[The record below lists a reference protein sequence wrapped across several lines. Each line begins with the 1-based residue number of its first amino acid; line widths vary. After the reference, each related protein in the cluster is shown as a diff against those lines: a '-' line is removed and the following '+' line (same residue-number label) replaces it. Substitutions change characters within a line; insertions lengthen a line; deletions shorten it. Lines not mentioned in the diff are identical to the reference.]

1 MDDHSNLARRF
12 FEVIDK
18 ARQLAPVVLVLIC
31 LAPTDSPA
39 ETFRVERPDENY
51 FYRLQDWDIHQGQ
64 LRFLFKTSPAEQQ
77 WSSDPDNWPNRLFV
91 AEVSPDGSHKIYPLG
106 TWKGSPFKFAL
117 RRGFPEA
124 FAVDFEG
131 NQGAP
136 KRLQVWSI
144 PDSVLRLE
152 TIVEDLP
159 GTHSGV
165 DLHASSDGNLFS
177 VAPTKFFTGGYRGP
191 SAIGWVK
198 LSPAGEVLASGE
210 ASRPDAQISTTGMFT
225 ANNDGL
231 GLALSLFMAEDY
243 DSLVTEID
251 VPIRRNIG
259 SSVMEAVVASE
270 TRLLVTDANGKT
282 RWTSSALQRTL
293 GWLPP
298 PAGFSQQEYLRQ
310 SDERSRIMN
319 DVQLTHAFGD
329 RQLGGMRGRSA
340 TWVKATPNGYGVL
353 ARVVSGL
360 HSDSGVYGP
369 SFLEVGEDGSI
380 RREVYLQPVAE
391 ALKGRFTDFLATGD
405 GGLLLLGSGG
415 PSGGM
420 FVTRVAAD
428 GAFQWVQEL
437 GDAVDPGQ
445 PLGLIGT
452 ENNAWVFGRSN
463 EGKMTLWLGRVDA
476 SVANRSLPP
485 SATEQPREAPRP
497 REAAKPLDI
506 PECACTC
513 EEGNAVN
520 SFMTQMQSTRDP
532 AQIQAMMNDPLMKKA
547 MCMGLCR
554 KDYAA
559 CGP

>member
-1 MDDHSNLARRF
+1 MDF
-12 FEVIDK
+12 
-18 ARQLAPVVLVLIC
+18 
-31 LAPTDSPA
+31 
-39 ETFRVERPDENY
+39 
-51 FYRLQDWDIHQGQ
+51 G
-64 LRFLFKTSPAEQQ
+64 
-77 WSSDPDNWPNRLFV
+77 
-91 AEVSPDGSHKIYPLG
+91 
-106 TWKGSPFKFAL
+106 
-117 RRGFPEA
+117 
-124 FAVDFEG
+124 G
-131 NQGAP
+131 NKGAP

-144 PDSVLRLE
+144 PGSSPRLD
-152 TIVEDLP
+152 TVVEDLP
-159 GTHSGV
+159 VTHSGV
-165 DLHASSDGNLFS
+165 YLHASSDGNLFS
-177 VAPTKFFTGGYRGP
+177 VAPTKYFTGGYLGP
-191 SAIGWVK
+191 VAIGWVK

-210 ASRPDAQISTTGMFT
+210 ASRPDARISTTGMFT
-225 ANNDGL
+225 ANNGGL
-231 GLALSLFMAEDY
+231 GLALSLLMAEDF
-243 DSLVTEID
+243 DSLVTDID

-259 SSVMEAVVASE
+259 SSVMEAVVAGE

-282 RWTSSALQRTL
+282 RWTSSALQR
-293 GWLPP
+293 GWRWLPP

-310 SDERSRIMN
+310 SDERTRIMN
-319 DVQLTHAFGD
+319 DVQLTHGFAG
-329 RQLGGMRGRSA
+329 RGLGGMRGRSA

-353 ARVVSGL
+353 ARVINGVYR
-360 HSDSGVYGP
+360 DSGVYGP
-369 SFLEVGEDGSI
+369 SFLEVGEDGNI

-391 ALKGRFTDFLATGD
+391 ALEGRFTDFLATGD

-415 PSGGM
+415 PSAGM

-428 GAFQWVQEL
+428 GKFQWVQEL

-476 SVANRSLPP
+476 SAANRSLPP

-513 EEGNAVN
+513 EERNAVN

-532 AQIQAMMNDPLMKKA
+532 AQIQAMMNDPLMKKT